1 MTNVKKQLV
10 CINCPLGC
18 RLDVQLDGETVLSVK
33 GQACRRGE
41 DYARQEAVQPM
52 RVLTALMRT
61 ASDRPF
67 SVKTDAPIPQ
77 ALLLHCAAQLARL
90 RPSEPIA
97 FGDIVAEN
105 ICDTGSN
112 VVATSQVGIEM
123 TGVCMC
129 SKIDQFS

>member
-33 GQACRRGE
+33 GQACKRGE

-67 SVKTDAPIPQ
+67 SVKTDAPIPR
-77 ALLLHCAAQLARL
+77 ALLLQCAAKLVCL

-97 FGDIVAEN
+97 FGDIIVEN
-105 ICDTGSN
+105 VCGTGSN
-112 VVATSQVGIEM
+112 VVATTQVGVEV
-123 TGVCMC
+123 T
-129 SKIDQFS
+129 